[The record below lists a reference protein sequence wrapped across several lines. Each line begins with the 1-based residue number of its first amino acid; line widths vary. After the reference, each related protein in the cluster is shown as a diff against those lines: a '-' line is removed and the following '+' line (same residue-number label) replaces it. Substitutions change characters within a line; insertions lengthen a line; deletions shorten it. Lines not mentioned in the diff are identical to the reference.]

1 MQLHR
6 PFLLSMVTPSLLTNW
21 SNETY
26 MRSILLV
33 CSLVCGLTV
42 LLTACSDT
50 KTETNVP
57 KSEIEQRKERG
68 GKITGEGITIVGK
81 TDEDKAA
88 LASPLGV
95 NSFLWRATLDTLSFM
110 PLVSAD
116 PFGGVIITDW
126 YEDPQKPGERFKVN
140 ALILD
145 KTLRAD
151 GVKLT
156 VFKQKIDKSVKN
168 GWRDQQ
174 VDTTLARSL
183 EDTILTRARQMKLAQ
198 GK

>member
-6 PFLLSMVTPSLLTNW
+6 PFLLSMVAPSLLTNW

-33 CSLVCGLTV
+33 CGLVCGLTV

-50 KTETNVP
+50 KPDMSVP
-57 KSEIEQRKERG
+57 KSEIEQRKERN

-81 TDEDKAA
+81 SDEDKASA
-88 LASPLGV
+88 NNPLGV

-174 VDTTLARSL
+174 VDTALARSL